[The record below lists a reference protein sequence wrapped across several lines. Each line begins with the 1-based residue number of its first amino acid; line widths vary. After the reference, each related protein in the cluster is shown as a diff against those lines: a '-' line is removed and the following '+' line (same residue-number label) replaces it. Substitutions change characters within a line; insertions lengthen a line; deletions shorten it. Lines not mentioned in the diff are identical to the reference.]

1 MGFRGGRDLWSI
13 DFIKANNLCVD
24 PPNACFR
31 NLQSGA
37 CYPAISSYSLAAAAV
52 FPSNLSELL
61 QQFPAVVD
69 NDKPF
74 PPTAHGVEHFLET
87 TGPPVTARFRCLDTN
102 KLAAAKKIFNNWE
115 ASGIV
120 QRSSSSWASPLHL
133 VKKKDGSWRPCGDFR
148 RLNLETS
155 ADKYPV
161 PNMGDFTG
169 QIEGCSV
176 FSKLDLKNG
185 YLQVPLHSSAVPKT
199 TVITPFGLYEFLQ
212 MPFGLK
218 NAGMSF

>member
-1 MGFRGGRDLWSI
+1 M
-13 DFIKANNLCVD
+13 
-24 PPNACFR
+24 
-31 NLQSGA
+31 
-37 CYPAISSYSLAAAAV
+37 
-52 FPSNLSELL
+52 
-61 QQFPAVVD
+61 
-69 NDKPF
+69 
-74 PPTAHGVEHFLET
+74 EHFLET
-87 TGPPVTARFRCLDTN
+87 TGPPVTACFRRLDTG

-120 QRSSSSWASPLHL
+120 RRSSSSWASPLHL
-133 VKKKDGSWRPCGDFR
+133 FKKKDGSRRPCGDFR

-199 TVITPFGLYEFLQ
+199 TVITPFGLYKFLQ